1 MKSYFLDLLA
11 AKQRTEDRR
20 ISFRTVAKETGLP
33 EYTVRGFAHNT
44 LREYPVDAITA
55 LCHYFGCEVGDLLR
69 LEEIP
74 EPA

>member
-1 MKSYFLDLLA
+1 VQSNLLYLLA
-11 AKQRTEDRR
+11 AKQRQEGRN
-20 ISFRTVAKETGLP
+20 ISFRSIARETGLT